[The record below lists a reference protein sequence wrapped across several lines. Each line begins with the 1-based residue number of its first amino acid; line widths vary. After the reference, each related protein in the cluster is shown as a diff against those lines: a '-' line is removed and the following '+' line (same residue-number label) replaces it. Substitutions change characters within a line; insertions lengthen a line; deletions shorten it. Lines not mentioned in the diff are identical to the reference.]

1 MSLQIVRSLNLNS
14 YQREYY
20 NLMAFMADLG
30 GLHVCL
36 FGIGATIV
44 GLYSKFHSNDRMVA
58 ALFKK
63 YNGNFKYKK

>member
-1 MSLQIVRSLNLNS
+1 
-14 YQREYY
+14 
-20 NLMAFMADLG
+20 MAFMGDLG

-44 GLYSKFHSNDRMVA
+44 GLYSKLHSNDRMVA